1 MMALPIDFPG
11 ENASPCS
18 ICNLITLDALLSD
31 EGFKHYRSTASLRS
45 EADNGCKLCSLI
57 TDSIIKLTARL
68 WASQGK
74 AQSNDAK
81 LLENLRQ
88 DPFFGLPGIPQTW
101 PSSTTRAFK
110 LQLLF
115 VTPRTLAED
124 LMFHHIR
131 PIVSFYIDDGTFNPP
146 FSFSCMKAYS

>member
-1 MMALPIDFPG
+1 MALPIDFPG

-57 TDSIIKLTARL
+57 IDSIIKLTARL

-88 DPFFGLPGIPQTW
+88 DPFFGLPEIPQTW
-101 PSSTTRAFK
+101 HHQQPGLLSSNSVRDSANPSR
-110 LQLLF
+110 
-115 VTPRTLAED
+115 R
-124 LMFHHIR
+124 
-131 PIVSFYIDDGTFNPP
+131 FNVPP
-146 FSFSCMKAYS
+146 YPTNCKFLH